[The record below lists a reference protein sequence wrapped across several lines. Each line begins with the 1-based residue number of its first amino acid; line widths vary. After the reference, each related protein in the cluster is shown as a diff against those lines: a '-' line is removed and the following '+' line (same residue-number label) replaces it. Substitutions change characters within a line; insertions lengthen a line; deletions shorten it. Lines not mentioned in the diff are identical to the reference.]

1 MKKLCDNCAYLAF
14 AEEERWR
21 YIKEVHHWRYI
32 KEVHHCKLHNC
43 KVDYPKEQFCGDEHW
58 LSIKANE
65 RLKKLKQLGI

>member
-21 YIKEVHHWRYI
+21 YIKEVF
-32 KEVHHCKLHNC
+32 HCKLHNC

-65 RLKKLKQLGI
+65 RLEKLKKLGI